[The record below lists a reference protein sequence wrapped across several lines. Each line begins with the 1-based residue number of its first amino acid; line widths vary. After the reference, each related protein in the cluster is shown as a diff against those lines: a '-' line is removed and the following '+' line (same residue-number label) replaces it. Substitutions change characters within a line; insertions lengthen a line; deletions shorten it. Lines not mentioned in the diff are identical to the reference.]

1 MDGPR
6 QRTGEL
12 VEFPVTTVPEPT
24 GEPYLDKIELTIIR
38 RGVSHVQGTES
49 VDTLYGLA
57 LARDLYLRTRA
68 DLSREPDPRRYVA
81 GVLRAVRRL
90 SPKDQTKL
98 LHPALDRARAQTLL
112 REENR

>member
-1 MDGPR
+1 MDGSR
-6 QRTGEL
+6 QPTGEL
-12 VEFPVTTVPEPT
+12 VEFPVTTVPEPI

-38 RGVSHVQGTES
+38 RGVLHVQGTES

-68 DLSREPDPRRYVA
+68 DLPREPDPRRYVA
-81 GVLRAVRRL
+81 AVLRAVRRL

-98 LHPALDRARAQTLL
+98 LHPALDRVRAQALL
-112 REENR
+112 REEIR